1 MALEGVSE
9 DRCRD
14 LDTCGRAVDLRLGTR
29 PVGTGAVGA
38 GGPSDVDAWDTENG
52 RDCGTSPRD
61 KEVWSDGK
69 GHWKPM
75 K

>member
-1 MALEGVSE
+1 MRS
-9 DRCRD
+9 C
-14 LDTCGRAVDLRLGTR
+14 RAVDLRLGTR

-38 GGPSDVDAWDTENG
+38 GGPSDVDAGATEDR

-61 KEVWSDGK
+61 KEGWSDGK